1 MKLFL
6 FILFKVGFFIL
17 FWASFLG
24 SKTWPV
30 RCSFAIIVVVGCAYV
45 HSNFPLPGTFY
56 CQNMSFLKKRYSLE
70 WILATFIKDIYYQIS
85 SWRKFIFPQRR
96 PTATKPAKSRNLHIN
111 ETFFWTLKCQSYVV
125 SGGSKTPIPSITT
138 HTYP

>member
-56 CQNMSFLKKRYSLE
+56 CQNMSFLKKRYSQE
-70 WILATFIKDIYYQIS
+70 DQPQQNRQNHATFTPTKRFSEPS
-85 SWRKFIFPQRR
+85 SVNHMSFRE
-96 PTATKPAKSRNLHIN
+96 A
-111 ETFFWTLKCQSYVV
+111 LKHPYH
-125 SGGSKTPIPSITT
+125 P
-138 HTYP
+138 